1 MVFVCN
7 KKMDKKIKKIE
18 EKIDKLQSKVGI
30 VKKSNDADIQSLFES
45 YDKNTEKNEQK
56 IKDSLQHKRKILSS
70 QYELLIR
77 VEKLIED
84 KKHNLEQLNLDLE
97 KQDLYIRKQYIVPK
111 RNIFS
116 KVVIVL
122 LIVLIS
128 LFLAFLTP
136 SIRKRIEYNP
146 YITAEKSVFVE
157 NYINE
162 YEGEKL

>member
-116 KVVIVL
+116 KVVIV
-122 LIVLIS
+122 
-128 LFLAFLTP
+128 
-136 SIRKRIEYNP
+136 
-146 YITAEKSVFVE
+146 
-157 NYINE
+157 
-162 YEGEKL
+162 